1 MNNVISINWQW
12 LNFDAL
18 SNTQLYQLL
27 KLRQDVFILEQKCL
41 YSDMDDVDAN
51 CIHLL
56 GYQGETLT
64 AYLRLI
70 PAQYHASNNIA
81 LGRIISLASSRGAG
95 LGLAMMQQAMDYTL
109 EHYPNINI
117 QLGAQCYLQ
126 AFYEKFNFKAISEP
140 YDEDG
145 IMHIDML
152 FTRKNN

>member
-1 MNNVISINWQW
+1 MNNAISINWQW
-12 LNFDAL
+12 LSFDEL

-27 KLRQDVFILEQKCL
+27 KLRQDVFVVEQDCI
-41 YSDMDDVDAN
+41 YSDMDNLDFN

-64 AYLRLI
+64 AYLRFI
-70 PAQYHASNNIA
+70 PAEFHSSNNIA
-81 LGRIISLASSRGAG
+81 FGRIISLAVNRGAG
-95 LGLAMMQQAMDYTL
+95 IGLAMMQQAMDYAF
-109 EHYPNINI
+109 EHYPKLNI

-152 FTRKNN
+152 FKRENN